1 HVSTVGGSSA
11 SSASGEHADVVA
23 NDVHAQEGEAVGAT
37 ATQTYSQTAAKLLT
51 RRGVLW
57 LGQTCNIRC
66 HFCYFLDRIENKEHP
81 EHQFMDIEKAK
92 QICHTLRYKYGNTS
106 IDIQGGEPTI
116 WRHIEELITYCN
128 EIGLYPTLIT
138 NAITLARREKCEQLQ
153 QAGLRDLLISVQ
165 GLGSV
170 YAEIVGLPGG
180 SVKQAK
186 ALDNCIE
193 VGIPFRF
200 NCVLSLKALP
210 QYVDIARLA
219 VAKGALAVNFLA
231 FNPFEDQA
239 TGHRST
245 FNVPS
250 YTQVAGELN
259 QALDV
264 LAEAGVEANVRY
276 FPICMVEPRHRKS
289 IYNFPQLSYDPHEW
303 DYDSWS
309 WTGQQP
315 QRMKWGEPSEPHVSL
330 GAITYNSWVFTN
342 PAGDGAQQPAGLA
355 SNLKGSVNQ
364 VLAPF
369 PGALRTVKRAYWS
382 VLDVARKGRHLVR
395 GDARAADPGLRV
407 PDELGRNPELYR
419 DHAMVRAQDHCRYQ
433 YAAQCNECDVK
444 SICHGFPGDYATLFP
459 SDEAR
464 PIHLGK
470 HVSDPTYFIRDQV
483 KMYEPEERSRPFRE
497 KQPLARNGE
506 RHPSAA

>member
-1 HVSTVGGSSA
+1 MERHVSTVGRDSGSA
-11 SSASGEHADVVA
+11 SDERAEAAAIG
-23 NDVHAQEGEAVGAT
+23 VHVRST
-37 ATQTYSQTAAKLLT
+37 ATGEYFQTPEKLLT

-66 HFCYFLDRIENKEHP
+66 HFCYFLDRIENKDHP
-81 EHQFMDIEKAK
+81 EHPFMDLEKAK

-116 WRHIEELITYCN
+116 WRHIEELITYCH

-138 NAITLARREKCEQLQ
+138 NAITLARREKCEQLR
-153 QAGLRDLLISVQ
+153 QAGVHDLLISVQ
-165 GLGSV
+165 GLGPV
-170 YAEIVGLPGG
+170 YDEIVGLPGG

-186 ALDNCIE
+186 GLDNCIE

-200 NCVLSLKALP
+200 NCVLSLKAVP
-210 QYVDIARLA
+210 QYVDIAKLA
-219 VAKGALAVNFLA
+219 VEKGALAVNFLA

-250 YTQVAGELN
+250 YSQVAGELN
-259 QALDV
+259 KALDV
-264 LAEAGVEANVRY
+264 LAEGGVEANVRY
-276 FPICMVEPRHRKS
+276 FPICMVEERHRKS

-315 QRMKWGEPSEPHVSL
+315 QRMKWGDPSQPHESL
-330 GAITYNSWVFTN
+330 AAVTYNSWVFN
-342 PAGDGAQQPAGLA
+342 KPENGNRNGPAELTGF
-355 SNLKGSVNQ
+355 KGSVSQ
-364 VLAPF
+364 ALAPF
-369 PGALRTVKRAYWS
+369 PGTLQNVKKVYWS

-395 GDARAADPGLRV
+395 ANGNGSDPGLRV
-407 PDELGRNPELYR
+407 PDELNRNAGVYR
-419 DHAMVRAQDHCRYQ
+419 DHAIVRAQDHCRYQ

-444 SICHGFPGDYATLFP
+444 AICDGFHGDYATLFT

-464 PIHLGK
+464 PIHLGTK
-470 HVSDPTYFIRDQV
+470 ITDPTYYIRHQV
-483 KMYEPEERSRPFRE
+483 KIYEPEEASRPFRHKE
-497 KQPLARNGE
+497 PLAGNGAQDGG
-506 RHPSAA
+506 SADAR